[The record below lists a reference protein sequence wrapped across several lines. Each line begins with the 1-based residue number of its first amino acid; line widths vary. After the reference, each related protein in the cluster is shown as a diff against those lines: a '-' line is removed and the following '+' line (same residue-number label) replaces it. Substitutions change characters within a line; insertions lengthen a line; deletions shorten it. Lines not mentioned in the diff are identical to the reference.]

1 MILTI
6 SSNPYTKT
14 FNNMFVVLCNL
25 KLASIIAEFKAK
37 LHELKH
43 FTFMYVPELVTMI
56 PTFISEK
63 GFLILLGW

>member
-1 MILTI
+1 
-6 SSNPYTKT
+6 
-14 FNNMFVVLCNL
+14 MFVVLCNL
-25 KLASIIAEFKAK
+25 KPASIIAEFKAK

-63 GFLILLGW
+63 GFLILLDW